1 MKLKLKSILVMATFL
16 LLGSLVTFAQNT
28 NPMAGQYNFGRGS
41 ILLINPDNTFILV
54 GYATVIKGTVIVKGN
69 DISLKPFKPE
79 IPFVIYGR
87 TSQKEALGSKTMFQ
101 NFSDAQ
107 AVINYDTN
115 NSVPIKMKRVFNI
128 GANCI
133 AYPNVFRM
141 KIPNK
146 TQKLQLA
153 IDDQKTLYEFDNI
166 QGYNDFIVMYLDKKT
181 FDMVLDFT
189 LINNGKA
196 LKSKVYEEIYDKY
209 ESDVVSKQE
218 LEEMGKMFDKSF
230 MPTENY
236 YCNSLY
242 NSFEESGIDLK
253 QYKKTTAGNEYYFIH
268 KNGEIGEE
276 NDYQNNSIIYEYKK
290 ITTKVLTNQTYTID
304 DTDSIFQYN
313 CK

>member
-1 MKLKLKSILVMATFL
+1 MKTTLALIIFIWCNFAA
-16 LLGSLVTFAQNT
+16 FAQNT
-28 NPMAGQYNFGRGS
+28 NPMAGQYNFGSGS
-41 ILLINPDNTFILV
+41 LLQINPDNTFILV

-69 DISLKPFKPE
+69 DISLKPFKPKT
-79 IPFVIYGR
+79 PFVLYGR
-87 TSQKEALGSKTMFQ
+87 TNQKEALGSKTMFQ

-107 AVINYDTN
+107 SVINYDTN
-115 NSVPIKMKRVFNI
+115 KTLPIKMKRVFNL

-133 AYPNVFRM
+133 AYPNVFHA
-141 KIPNK
+141 PNK

-153 IDDQKTLYEFDNI
+153 IDGQKTIYEFDNT

-189 LINNGKA
+189 LIDNGKA

-209 ESDVVSKQE
+209 ESDLVSKQE
-218 LEEMGKMFDKSF
+218 LEEMGKMLDKSF
-230 MPTENY
+230 TAAENY
-236 YCNSLY
+236 YCNPLY
-242 NSFEESGIDLK
+242 NSFEEGGIDLK
-253 QYKKTTAGNEYYFIH
+253 QYKKTTAGNDYYFVH
-268 KNGEIGEE
+268 KNGETGDE

-304 DTDSIFQYN
+304 DNDSIFQYN